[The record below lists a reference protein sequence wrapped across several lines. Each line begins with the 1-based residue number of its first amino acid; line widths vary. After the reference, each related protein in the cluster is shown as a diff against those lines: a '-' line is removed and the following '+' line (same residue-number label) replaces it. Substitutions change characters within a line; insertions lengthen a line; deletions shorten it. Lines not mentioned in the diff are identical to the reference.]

1 MSPHSLLDQ
10 ARILELRAALGARK
24 PVIAAPDGDLIRSQA
39 AVALVLRVRE
49 TLDLLLIKRA
59 RMEQDPWS
67 GHMALPGGRRDPSDL
82 DLLRTAIRETH
93 EETGIDLA
101 TRGIH
106 LGRLSD
112 VAPRSR
118 RLPPLAISP
127 HVFAIPEDVP
137 VTPSP
142 REVEEVHWV
151 PLTRLVDPATHATV
165 PIQLGEIT
173 REFPAFMVED
183 RIVWGLTH
191 RIIIEFMEVMEP
203 LEGIP

>member
-1 MSPHSLLDQ
+1 MSPESLLGQD
-10 ARILELRAALGARK
+10 RILELRSALGARK
-24 PVIAAPDGDLIRSQA
+24 PLIAAPDGDLIHSQA

-59 RMEQDPWS
+59 HMERDPWS
-67 GHMALPGGRRDPSDL
+67 GHMALPGGRREDADP
-82 DLLRTAIRETH
+82 DLLATAVRETL
-93 EETGIDLA
+93 EETGIDLE
-101 TRGIH
+101 TGGIH

-127 HVFAIPEDVP
+127 YVFAIPEDVT

-142 REVEEVHWV
+142 REVEEIHWI

-173 REFPAFMVED
+173 RDFPAFMVED